1 MLHTR
6 RSLTGIVGI
15 ALVALVWM
23 TSGCSDVPTRTSQ
36 SSTVRILER
45 PAAAKITADNFL
57 IDSLE
62 FTSAGGTLTVG
73 NETIGYSS
81 IAVPANALS
90 STVMITMKV
99 YTSGA
104 VLAEMGPEG
113 LEFNSG
119 TTAELTLSYKSAD
132 LGGLDPNALGMFYY
146 NEPLDVWDA
155 VTSQP
160 EPAAET
166 VVGELTHFSQYAVGS
181 EE

>member
-1 MLHTR
+1 MLHKR
-6 RSLTGIVGI
+6 QSLSGIVGTV
-15 ALVALVWM
+15 LVALVWM
-23 TSGCSDVPTRTSQ
+23 ISGCSDVPTRTSQ

-45 PAAAKITADNFL
+45 PAAAKITTEDFL

-81 IAVPANALS
+81 IAVPAHALS

-99 YTSGA
+99 YTSGP
-104 VLAEMGPEG
+104 VLAEMGPGG
-113 LEFNSG
+113 LEFNEG
-119 TTAELTLSYKSAD
+119 TTAELALSYKSAD
-132 LGGLDPNALGMFYY
+132 LGGQDPNNLGIFYY
-146 NEPLDVWDA
+146 NEPLHEWDL

-166 VVGELTHFSQYAVGS
+166 VVGELAHFSQYAVGS